1 MSKQYSNQTNKLNAE
16 LASEIARVTA
26 FLRQQEDINLAIL
39 FGSLSTGNVHQESDI
54 DIAIEK
60 KQPLSA
66 EEKIELISQL
76 ALLTGR
82 AVDLVDLSTAGEPI
96 LGQILKHGKRLIG
109 TDTAFAEIALKN
121 LYAQEDFVPYIER
134 TLKERR
140 QQWLAS

>member
-1 MSKQYSNQTNKLNAE
+1 MSKQYNNLKNKYTAE

-60 KQPLSA
+60 KQPLST
-66 EEKIELISQL
+66 EEKLELISQL

-96 LGQILKHGKRLIG
+96 LGQILKHGKRLMG
-109 TDTAFAEIALKN
+109 TDTAFAEIALKH

-134 TLKERR
+134 VLKERR
-140 QQWLAS
+140 QQWLTS